1 MLIFQKT
8 SFENLS
14 IKGYP
19 QKKLQKCLKNV
30 YRPKV
35 IVQNVPKIG
44 AFDKLSFLGSSFQIP
59 KKLKKILLKNLC
71 LKLKIVFTSRIR
83 AKAFSQ
89 SVMSCLRFLRL
100 YVQNLKKNIMYGI
113 CTQCHLLW

>member
-1 MLIFQKT
+1 MLTFQKT

-30 YRPKV
+30 YRPKA

-59 KKLKKILLKNLC
+59 KKLQMIFAEK
-71 LKLKIVFTSRIR
+71 
-83 AKAFSQ
+83 
-89 SVMSCLRFLRL
+89 SVL
-100 YVQNLKKNIMYGI
+100 
-113 CTQCHLLW
+113 T